1 MWAIVRDITK
11 RKQAD
16 QALRESEARLKAL
29 VDRLART
36 REKGLSARAE
46 RARLRMLL
54 RARLVVMR
62 SALDDVSRDLGADA
76 RDLFAWQVRL
86 KLPLFCHL
94 ETVLGMADGGALEIS
109 VA

>member
-1 MWAIVRDITK
+1 MDRLDAM
-11 RKQAD
+11 QGC
-16 QALRESEARLKAL
+16 EAQLKTL
-29 VDRLART
+29 VDRLAAVRD
-36 REKGLSARAE
+36 KGLAARAE
-46 RARLRMLL
+46 RARLRMLV

-62 SALDDVSRDLGADA
+62 SAIDDAAVGLDDAS

-94 ETVLGMADGGALEIS
+94 ETVLAMADEGALEVS